1 MKRLLDDPTD
11 EVTRLLIQAAVDHQP
26 PPSGKM
32 RLVTAL
38 GMGSAVGLL
47 SSEVFAWLSTAAG
60 KATLGLAV
68 VGVAAAGVAAS
79 GVYSTSVEHDVPQSH
94 AAPRVTARPAP
105 PPPPS
110 LQLEAAA
117 ANDRTNGLDAN
128 EPLPIQPSA
137 IDRPQDKL
145 MPPPRARERERASQR
160 GEPQRD
166 QRRLGEETRWVDGMK
181 VAAERGDGEA
191 LRRLLTGYVEKFPE
205 GQLRPEVEKIKNAP

>member
-38 GMGSAVGLL
+38 GVGSAVGLL

-79 GVYSTSVEHDVPQSH
+79 SAYSTRVEHDAPQGH
-94 AAPRVTARPAP
+94 AAPPVMAHPASSSA
-105 PPPPS
+105 S
-110 LQLEAAA
+110 LQLEEAAA
-117 ANDRTNGLDAN
+117 SHDTRRLDAS
-128 EPLPIQPSA
+128 ERLPIQPSA
-137 IDRPQDKL
+137 IDRPRDKL
-145 MPPPRARERERASQR
+145 TPPPRARERERAAPR
-160 GEPQRD
+160 AEPRAD
-166 QRRLGEETRWVDGMK
+166 QRRLGEETRWVDKMK
-181 VAAERGDGEA
+181 VAAERGEGET
-191 LRRLLTGYVEKFPE
+191 LRRLLTGYAEKFPE
-205 GQLRPEVEKIKNAP
+205 GQLRPEVERIENAP